1 MTNRGSKRGR
11 EGWRNEGLEGGRKA
25 PTESEL
31 FRCKDKKIT
40 IIINGLLKMFAR
52 TYILCACVQARD

>member
-31 FRCKDKKIT
+31 FRCKDKKK
-40 IIINGLLKMFAR
+40 LL
-52 TYILCACVQARD
+52 